1 MHLLPQTHKKSHLHV
16 ERFTYIINLTL
27 AEDLRPPER
36 VRNFH
41 ITGKNKRKKREKE
54 KKKGTRIGPVVLR
67 GSCKRGKDSAP
78 WEST

>member
-54 KKKGTRIGPVVLR
+54 KKKGTRIGPVAQR
-67 GSCKRGKDSAP
+67 GSGEREKEPTSREA
-78 WEST
+78 T